1 MRALPR
7 FKQQKKAKWV
17 RTFKGSPCWEL
28 GLFTTRKAA
37 MKGRDPRNWDAERVQ
52 VAREEKI

>member
-1 MRALPR
+1 MRAPPR
-7 FKQQKKAKWV
+7 FKLQKTVKWV
-17 RTFKGSPCWEL
+17 LAFKGGLCWEL

-52 VAREEKI
+52 VAREETI